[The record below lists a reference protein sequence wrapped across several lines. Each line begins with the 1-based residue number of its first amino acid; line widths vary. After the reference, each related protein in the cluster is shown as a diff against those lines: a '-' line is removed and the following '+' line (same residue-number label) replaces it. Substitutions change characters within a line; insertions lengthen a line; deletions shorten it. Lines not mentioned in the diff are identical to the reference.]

1 MPDANS
7 CSSRLR
13 ETASPEARLH
23 RDLDAGVLVHEHAGQ
38 PLVGAQLL
46 GAAVHRETQRHRARG
61 GGRGGRCARRA
72 RVGAGVGPGRAR
84 GDQQEHRHDHRHQ
97 SVTRAARRSATSWV
111 HPTSLRRWLSVTG
124 PRYRDTPTE
133 VTSSRSSQPY
143 AGPEPPDSQDPDAE
157 PCLRTPPGGPR
168 GGRRRRRAAAR
179 RVRRPPVEQAD
190 ARRRARRAAPRAA
203 LEHRPDVAVDGPVV
217 PEHDESASPAL
228 TSPGPLLSA
237 AELPG
242 FNADYHW
249 RPGGTTPREPSA
261 SFGTCQRFGLLAIGA
276 ERVVVRRYRPP
287 ADASTT
293 HDRAGELVA
302 TFPDAATARRAY
314 AVLDSWRA
322 RCADRLQRYRKRDVG
337 AVRDVPVGSGQ
348 AGWYLL
354 TYGPVTGDPDA
365 RLFDAQGAALVGSRI
380 ALVSLVLAGQDYDYP
395 AGREPMA
402 TALQRAARKIS

>member
-1 MPDANS
+1 MPHRAS
-7 CSSRLR
+7 ARRPAALAVVA
-13 ETASPEARLH
+13 TAVAL
-23 RDLDAGVLVHEHAGQ
+23 
-38 PLVGAQLL
+38 LL
-46 GAAVHRETQRHRARG
+46 GGCGDASSTQAD
-61 GGRGGRCARRA
+61 A
-72 RVGAGVGPGRAR
+72 P
-84 GDQQEHRHDHRHQ
+84 E
-97 SVTRAARRSATSWV
+97 SSATSGAASSTA
-111 HPTSLRRWLSVTG
+111 PTS
-124 PRYRDTPTE
+124 D
-133 VTSSRSSQPY
+133 RSSPSTGS
-143 AGPEPPDSQDPDAE
+143 A
-157 PCLRTPPGGPR
+157 
-168 GGRRRRRAAAR
+168 
-179 RVRRPPVEQAD
+179 
-190 ARRRARRAAPRAA
+190 
-203 LEHRPDVAVDGPVV
+203 
-217 PEHDESASPAL
+217 DESAVASASVSASPP

-322 RCADRLQRYRKRDVG
+322 GCADRLQRYRKREVG